1 MKKILVVTTS
11 FPFPLYSGDK
21 LRIYNIAKHLSKK
34 NSVDLIY
41 TGTKGNFKKKVKFTK
56 NTIFIKVNKIK
67 SFFSMLK
74 FLFLIKPLQT
84 GYFFSSEMREKINKI
99 CKNYD
104 TIIFHLIRS
113 SELIP
118 INYKG
123 KKILEMT
130 DLVSSRYLQISKK
143 LSFFNLLKYLYFLEY
158 LLSKKY
164 EKKIINLFNYSV
176 LVSKEDKKI
185 FNIPKKTKNKIKIIV
200 NGTELKVKKYKF
212 NIKNN
217 NIIFIGNINYLP
229 NKIACFDFIKNTMPA
244 LKERGLDINFKII
257 GRASKILKYR
267 LKKFNNVEVYSNVK
281 NTEKFC
287 KGAICG
293 LCNLNIAAGVQNK
306 ILEYMRVGIPTIA
319 SQKSFDSFSFKK
331 NKEIMVYKNQNEL
344 VNNIIKLKLNKEIS
358 IKLSYNGR
366 KKIKNNY
373 AWNVALKHYDAII

>member
-41 TGTKGNFKKKVKFTK
+41 TGTKENFKKKIKFTK
-56 NTIFIKVNKIK
+56 NTIFIKANKIK

-84 GYFFSSEMREKINKI
+84 GYFFSNEMNNKINTIYKD
-99 CKNYD
+99 YD

-113 SELIP
+113 GEFIP
-118 INYKG
+118 ISYKG

-164 EKKIINLFNYSV
+164 EKNIVNLFNYSV
-176 LVSKEDKKI
+176 LVSKEDKKK
-185 FNIPKKTKNKIKIIV
+185 FNIPKKTKKKIKIIF
-200 NGTELKVKKYKF
+200 NGTELKAKKYKF

-229 NKIACFDFIKNTMPA
+229 NKIACLDFIKNTMPA
-244 LKERGLDINFKII
+244 LKVSGLNVNFRII
-257 GRASKILKYR
+257 GKVSKMLKYQ

-281 NTEKFC
+281 NPEKFC

-306 ILEYMRVGIPTIA
+306 ILEYMRIGIPTIA
-319 SQKSFDSFSFKK
+319 SEKCFNSFDFKK
-331 NKEIMVYKNQNEL
+331 NKEIMVYKNQKEL
-344 VNNIIKLKLNKEIS
+344 VKNIIKLKLNKAIS
-358 IKLSYNGR
+358 NKLSYSGQ
-366 KKIKNNY
+366 KKIKKSY
-373 AWNVALKHYDAII
+373 SWEEALKQYDSII